1 MTVSIQGTGA
11 MQSADVRDV
20 ISARGGK
27 VQNLSVEAGQRVEAG
42 DTLYEVYDESLENL
56 ITQEQNSIESNKIS
70 RSKLSAGYKNYK
82 VYAPVDGVI
91 SALYAR
97 KGEEGAATVKVHG
110 SLCVIGEG
118 EEATPV
124 TGAGRVSKIYV
135 SEGETVSRG
144 DLLFAMDST
153 DVSKSIEAIDLAI
166 KVSEDNIEKARAK
179 MEDNRMIAPVS
190 GVVSAVAVKEGQQI
204 TAGMAVAQVVDTS
217 SQEVVIEVDE
227 LDIPKVALGQ
237 RAVVRVDALEDV
249 EFEGSVS
256 KISELGK
263 FVGGIT
269 TYDVTIGV
277 AAPEGVKIGMS
288 TSAEIVIEQREGVL
302 IVPVDCVVREDG
314 VRKVR
319 VLAPGADLSQPSTWA
334 KDSAGNSVP
343 YVWREVEMGASNELR
358 AEILSGLEEGDTV
371 LVEKE
376 NAMIALMRRM
386 QEQQQRMMGG
396 NN

>member
-1 MTVSIQGTGA
+1 
-11 MQSADVRDV
+11 
-20 ISARGGK
+20 
-27 VQNLSVEAGQRVEAG
+27 
-42 DTLYEVYDESLENL
+42 
-56 ITQEQNSIESNKIS
+56 
-70 RSKLSAGYKNYK
+70 
-82 VYAPVDGVI
+82 
-91 SALYAR
+91 
-97 KGEEGAATVKVHG
+97 
-110 SLCVIGEG
+110 
-118 EEATPV
+118 
-124 TGAGRVSKIYV
+124 
-135 SEGETVSRG
+135 
-144 DLLFAMDST
+144 MDST

-179 MEDNRMIAPVS
+179 MEDNRMTAPVS

-358 AEILSGLEEGDTV
+358 GGDPLRSRGGGHRAGGERERHDRPDAPHAGAAAADDGREQLMPPSLS
-371 LVEKE
+371 
-376 NAMIALMRRM
+376 
-386 QEQQQRMMGG
+386 
-396 NN
+396 